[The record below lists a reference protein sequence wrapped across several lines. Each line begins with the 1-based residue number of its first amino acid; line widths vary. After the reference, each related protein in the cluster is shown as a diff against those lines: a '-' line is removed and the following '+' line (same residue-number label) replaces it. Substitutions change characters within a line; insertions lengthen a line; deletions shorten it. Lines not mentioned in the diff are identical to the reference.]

1 MVYIGDIDIPIL
13 TEKDTSIDR
22 DVVEKNFVDAPP
34 QRYELI
40 PSLESGTYT
49 ALLHE
54 KVHDRNESFAEQID
68 SVRSLPYRN
77 VSECPIEV
85 SEEKGYL
92 AVDVGS
98 ISIIPSLQVRE
109 SEIDVRFLDFDTYIP
124 AIKCNAQ
131 SYSEDFDVTEESVI
145 PVPTS
150 VQEVNKNNTS
160 DTPSFSITAEET
172 TFGYHTYTQGDI
184 LDYIPS
190 DSDITQ
196 VERESPVRL
205 FDGSNNRI
213 YSGSS
218 NFNGFSLSNG
228 VLRFERQSDTVY
240 VDTWD
245 SGWQRVGNFVLDSD
259 VGYLPDFGNYETTVE
274 TISENRLSSYRGF
287 WVNRVT
293 VTGRNQFQ
301 FNVDIDTVDNQTSL
315 YHSVNTVDGYTAIL
329 VRGQND
335 GNINTMTNSIL
346 VDNLNSS
353 EEYTYFIGFVPDELT
368 SQEAVE
374 YAFTRGNWKR
384 SLKQR

>member
-1 MVYIGDIDIPIL
+1 L
-13 TEKDTSIDR
+13 K
-22 DVVEKNFVDAPP
+22 
-34 QRYELI
+34 
-40 PSLESGTYT
+40 
-49 ALLHE
+49 
-54 KVHDRNESFAEQID
+54 
-68 SVRSLPYRN
+68 
-77 VSECPIEV
+77 
-85 SEEKGYL
+85 
-92 AVDVGS
+92 
-98 ISIIPSLQVRE
+98 
-109 SEIDVRFLDFDTYIP
+109 
-124 AIKCNAQ
+124 
-131 SYSEDFDVTEESVI
+131 
-145 PVPTS
+145 
-150 VQEVNKNNTS
+150 
-160 DTPSFSITAEET
+160 
-172 TFGYHTYTQGDI
+172 
-184 LDYIPS
+184 
-190 DSDITQ
+190 
-196 VERESPVRL
+196 
-205 FDGSNNRI
+205 
-213 YSGSS
+213 
-218 NFNGFSLSNG
+218 
-228 VLRFERQSDTVY
+228 FERQSDTVY

-329 VRGQND
+329 ARGQND

-368 SQEAVE
+368 SQEAAE

>member
-85 SEEKGYL
+85 SSERGYL

-145 PVPTS
+145 PIPTF

-172 TFGYHTYTQGDI
+172 TFGYYTYTQGDI

-218 NFNGFSLSNG
+218 NFNDFSLSNG
-228 VLRFERQSDTVY
+228 VLKFERQSDTVY

-245 SGWQRVGNFVLDSD
+245 SGWQRAGNFVLDSD

-274 TISENRLSSYRGF
+274 TISENRISSHRGF

-293 VTGRNQFQ
+293 ITGRNQFQ

-329 VRGQND
+329 VRGQNE

-368 SQEAVE
+368 SQEAAE